1 MKDDGC
7 GIKLTASS
15 IHPTQQKNK
24 IMLQNWLKIAF
35 INYKKNWLS
44 TIINLFGLTIGL
56 TGFMLI
62 LMHWNDEES
71 FEKWNPGK
79 DLIYSFQTYHKPENS
94 YGNNISIPMAKRA
107 KEVIPGVEDYVL
119 FNGSGIGLKMTTK
132 VKTVFQKDGMTATE
146 SFFKFFPFKLVS
158 GSYKDALKGEGV
170 IALSVDAA
178 KNLFGKTNVA
188 GESVKF
194 DNKNYVVTAV
204 YELPKEN
211 SQIKP
216 EFIIHPSMEQFKGD
230 EKNWGNF
237 NYGAFFMLK
246 KGTDP
251 KLVQQKFVKDVFEY
265 RASLDKDSAGMTIQQ
280 YLDLYGPTDS
290 VLTPLDEIKLHAKAS
305 WFGPPDFK
313 TLMILFTLSVLIVIL
328 SAINFI
334 NLKTAQASQ
343 RAKEIGVRK
352 AIGST
357 KTNLVFQFLMETF
370 LICMASYLLALA
382 LTELLLPSF
391 NKFYDKE
398 MVMNDWHIYFYSF
411 SMVLMVTLISGL
423 IPATYLSNFKAIE
436 TLKGNFARSKHGVW
450 LRNGIL
456 TLQLIISSFFI
467 IGGLIVNQQVKYM
480 MNKDLGYSGKQIMM
494 INFSESNPKPW
505 LKYERLK
512 TEMRKIQGVVDISY
526 GEAVPGSGRSS
537 SSNMDY
543 KDKSI
548 QGQHGSMDYNYL
560 KFINVKLKTGRWLD
574 SNLSSDTI
582 NNVLVNEA
590 FVRKFGWKDADAL
603 KNEIR
608 PGFDNKNYKIVGV
621 VKDFNIR
628 SLRTEVEPIIFF
640 HYRETEWKR
649 FNVYNIQLKIDPND
663 IDGTVKRLKTYWQ
676 NNVEQGYPFDY
687 YFLDQRFA
695 KTFEKYQKQ
704 QTLFTILN
712 LMVLIVALLGLFALS
727 SLMIEQKLRDVA
739 IRKTLGAS
747 DKSLIIGLTKQ
758 FLWITVIAVIIS
770 IPISYYL
777 MNEWLKDFAYRID
790 MPILPFILSLVVLLL
805 LTFSVV
811 SIKAYQATKVNLIKY
826 LKYE

>member
-1 MKDDGC
+1 
-7 GIKLTASS
+7 
-15 IHPTQQKNK
+15 
-24 IMLQNWLKIAF
+24 MLNNWLKIAF
-35 INYKKNWLS
+35 INYKKNWLP

-79 DLIYSFQTYHKPENS
+79 DQIYSFQTYHKPENS

-146 SFFKFFPFKLVS
+146 SFFKFFPFKLVA
-158 GSYKDALKGEGV
+158 GSYKNALKGENA
-170 IALSVDAA
+170 ITLSTDAA
-178 KNLFGKTNVA
+178 KNLFGRTNVA

-204 YELPKEN
+204 YELPKKN

-230 EKNWGNF
+230 EQNWGNF
-237 NYGAFFMLK
+237 NYGSFFLLK

-251 KLVQQKFVKDVFEY
+251 KVVEQKFVKDVFEY

-280 YLDLYGPTDS
+280 YLNLYGPTDS
-290 VLTPLDEIKLHAKAS
+290 VLTPLDQIKLYAKAS
-305 WFGPPDFK
+305 WFGQPDFK

-357 KTNLVFQFLMETF
+357 KSNLLIQFLMETF
-370 LICMASYLLALA
+370 LICMASYLLSLA

-391 NKFYDKE
+391 NKFYDKQ
-398 MVMNDWHIYFYSF
+398 MVMNDWRIYFYSF
-411 SMVLMVTLISGL
+411 LMVIMVTLISGL

-494 INFSESNPKPW
+494 INFSESSPKPW

-512 TEMRKIQGVVDISY
+512 TEMKKIKGVTDVSY
-526 GEAVPGSGRSS
+526 GEAVPGSNRSS
-537 SSNMDY
+537 SSNMDFM
-543 KDKSI
+543 DKSI
-548 QGQHGSMDYNYL
+548 QGQHGSMDFNYL
-560 KFINVKLKTGRWLD
+560 QFINVKLKTGRWLD
-574 SNLSSDTI
+574 PHLSSDTI
-582 NNVLVNEA
+582 NNVLINEA
-590 FVRKFGWKDADAL
+590 FVRKFGWKDEDAL
-603 KNEIR
+603 KNELK
-608 PGFDNKNYKIVGV
+608 PGFDNKKYKIVGV

-628 SLRTEVEPIIFF
+628 SLRAEVEPIIFF

-687 YFLDQRFA
+687 YFLDQQFA
-695 KTFEKYQKQ
+695 KTFVKYQKQ

-712 LMVLIVALLGLFALS
+712 AMVLMVALLGLFALS
-727 SLMIEQKLRDVA
+727 SLMIEQKLKDVA

-747 DKSLIIGLTKQ
+747 DKTLIIGLTKQ
-758 FLWITVIAVIIS
+758 FLWITLIAVIIS

-811 SIKAYQATKVNLIKY
+811 SIKAYQATKVNLVKY

>member
-1 MKDDGC
+1 
-7 GIKLTASS
+7 
-15 IHPTQQKNK
+15 
-24 IMLQNWLKIAF
+24 MLNNWLRIAF

-71 FEKWNPGK
+71 FERWNPKK
-79 DLIYSFQTYHKPENS
+79 DQIYYFQTYNKKENS

-119 FNGSGIGLKMTTK
+119 FKSSGMGFKITTK
-132 VKTVFQKDGMTATE
+132 NRTFYQEGGMNV
-146 SFFKFFPFKLVS
+146 SDNFFEFFPFKLVD
-158 GSYKDALKGEGV
+158 GSYRNALKGGGD
-170 IALSVDAA
+170 IALSTTAA

-188 GESVKF
+188 GESLKF
-194 DNKNYVVTAV
+194 NNKNFIVTAV

-216 EFIIHPSMEQFKGD
+216 EFLLKPVEPMKSD
-230 EKNWGNF
+230 ENQWGNF
-237 NYGAFFMLK
+237 SYGCFFMLK
-246 KGTDP
+246 KDVN
-251 KLVQQKFVKDVFEY
+251 LDQIRQKFIKDIFIY
-265 RASLDKDSAGMTIQQ
+265 RANLDKGAGGVTIQQ
-280 YLDLYGPTDS
+280 YMDLYEPNDS
-290 VLTPLDEIKLHAKAS
+290 VLTPLDEIKLYAKAS
-305 WFGPPDFK
+305 WFSSPDFK

-357 KTNLVFQFLMETF
+357 KNNLILQFLLETF
-370 LICMASYLLALA
+370 IICFASYLLSLA

-398 MVMNDWHIYFYSF
+398 MKMTDWHIFFYSF
-411 SMVLMVTLISGL
+411 AMVIAVTVISGL
-423 IPATYLSNFKAIE
+423 IPAMYLSNFKAIE
-436 TLKGNFARSKHGVW
+436 TLKGNFTRSKNGIW

-467 IGGLIVNQQVKYM
+467 IGGLIVNSQVKYM
-480 MNKDLGYSGKQIMM
+480 MNKDLGFSGKQIMM
-494 INFSESNPKPW
+494 INFSEENPKPW

-512 TEMRKIQGVVDISY
+512 TEMRKIQGVTDISY
-526 GEAVPGSGRSS
+526 GEAVPGNNRSS

-543 KDKSI
+543 QDKSI
-548 QGQHGSMDYNYL
+548 QGQHGSIDYNYL

-574 SNLSSDTI
+574 PNLSSDTI
-582 NNVLVNEA
+582 NNVMVNEA
-590 FVRKFGWKDADAL
+590 FVRKFGWKDEDAL
-603 KNEIR
+603 KNEVR
-608 PGFDNKNYKIVGV
+608 PGFDNKPYHIVGI

-628 SLRTEVEPIIFF
+628 GLKTEIEPIIFF
-640 HYRETEWKR
+640 HYRETDWKR
-649 FNVYNIQLKIDPND
+649 FDVYNIQLKIDQND

-676 NNVEQGYPFDY
+676 SNVEQGYPFDY
-687 YFLDQRFA
+687 YFLDQQFA

-712 LMVLIVALLGLFALS
+712 AMVLMVALLGLFALS
-727 SLMIEQKLRDVA
+727 SLMIEQKLKDVA

-747 DKSLIIGLTKQ
+747 DRTLIVGLTKQ
-758 FLWITVIAVIIS
+758 FLWITFIAVVVS

-790 MPILPFILSLVVLLL
+790 MPVLPFILSLVVLLL
-805 LTFSVV
+805 LTFAVV
-811 SIKAYQATKVNLIKY
+811 SFKAYKATKVNLVKY

>member
-1 MKDDGC
+1 
-7 GIKLTASS
+7 
-15 IHPTQQKNK
+15 
-24 IMLQNWLKIAF
+24 MLNNWLRIAF

-71 FEKWNPGK
+71 FERWNPKK
-79 DLIYSFQTYHKPENS
+79 DQIYYFQTYNKKENS
-94 YGNNISIPMAKRA
+94 YGNNISIPMANRA

-119 FNGSGIGLKMTTK
+119 FKSSGMGFKITTK
-132 VKTVFQKDGMTATE
+132 NKTFYQEGGMNV
-146 SFFKFFPFKLVS
+146 SDNFFEFFPFKLVD
-158 GSYKDALKGEGV
+158 GNYKNALKDGGV
-170 IALSVDAA
+170 IALSTTAA

-188 GESVKF
+188 GESLKF
-194 DNKNYVVTAV
+194 NNKNFIVTAV

-216 EFIIHPSMEQFKGD
+216 EFLLKPVEPMKSD
-230 EKNWGNF
+230 ENQWGNF
-237 NYGAFFMLK
+237 SYGCFFMLK
-246 KGTDP
+246 KDVN
-251 KLVQQKFVKDVFEY
+251 LDQIRQKFIKDIFEY
-265 RASLDKDSAGMTIQQ
+265 RASLDVAEAGVTIQQ
-280 YLDLYGPTDS
+280 YMDLYGPNDS

-357 KTNLVFQFLMETF
+357 KTNLILQFLLETF
-370 LICMASYLLALA
+370 IICFASYLLSLA

-398 MVMNDWHIYFYSF
+398 MKMTDWHIFFYSF
-411 SMVLMVTLISGL
+411 AMVIAVTVISGL
-423 IPATYLSNFKAIE
+423 IPAMYLSNFKAIE
-436 TLKGNFARSKHGVW
+436 TLKGNFARSKNGIW

-494 INFSESNPKPW
+494 INFSEENPKPW

-512 TEMRKIQGVVDISY
+512 NEMRKIQGVTDISY
-526 GEAVPGSGRSS
+526 GEAVPGNGRSS
-537 SSNMDY
+537 SSNMDFR
-543 KDKSI
+543 DKSI
-548 QGQHGSMDYNYL
+548 EGQHGSMDFNYL
-560 KFINVKLKTGRWLD
+560 KFINVKLKKGRWLD
-574 SNLSSDTI
+574 PNLASDTI

-590 FVRKFGWKDADAL
+590 FVRKFGWKDDEAL
-603 KNEIR
+603 KNEVR
-608 PGFDNKNYKIVGV
+608 PGFDNKPYHIVGV
-621 VKDFNIR
+621 VNDFNIR
-628 SLRTEVEPIIFF
+628 GLKTEIEPIIFF
-640 HYRETEWKR
+640 HYRETDWKR
-649 FNVYNIQLKIDPND
+649 FDVYNIQLKIDPND
-663 IDGTVKRLKTYWQ
+663 IDGTVKRLKAYWQ

-687 YFLDQRFA
+687 YFLDQKFA

-712 LMVLIVALLGLFALS
+712 AMVLMVALLGLFALS
-727 SLMIEQKLRDVA
+727 SLMIEQKLKDVA

-747 DKSLIIGLTKQ
+747 DKTLIFGLTKQ
-758 FLWITVIAVIIS
+758 FLWITLIAVIIS

-790 MPILPFILSLVVLLL
+790 MPVLPFVLSLVVLLL

-811 SIKAYQATKVNLIKY
+811 SFKAYKATKVNLVKY

>member
-1 MKDDGC
+1 
-7 GIKLTASS
+7 
-15 IHPTQQKNK
+15 
-24 IMLQNWLKIAF
+24 MLNNWLKIAF

-44 TIINLFGLTIGL
+44 TVINLFGLTIGL

-71 FEKWNPGK
+71 FEKWNPKK
-79 DLIYSFQTYHKPENS
+79 DQIYAFQTYNKKENS
-94 YGNNISIPMAKRA
+94 YGNNVSIPIAKRS
-107 KEVIPGVEDYVL
+107 KEIIPDITDYVL
-119 FNGSGIGLKMTTK
+119 FKSSELGFKITTK
-132 VKTVFQKDGMTATE
+132 SKTVYQEGGMNV
-146 SFFKFFPFKLVS
+146 SDNFFEFFPFKLID
-158 GSYKDALKGEGV
+158 GSYKNALKDGGV
-170 IALSVDAA
+170 IALSTTAA

-188 GESVKF
+188 GESLKF
-194 DNKNYVVTAV
+194 NNQNFVVTAV

-216 EFIIHPSMEQFKGD
+216 EFLLKPVEQMKND
-230 EKNWGNF
+230 ENEWGNF
-237 NYGAFFMLK
+237 NYGCFFMLK
-246 KGTDP
+246 KGAD
-251 KLVQQKFVKDVFEY
+251 LEQIRQKFIKDIFEY
-265 RASLDKDSAGMTIQQ
+265 RASLNNVEAGITIQQ
-280 YLDLYGPTDS
+280 YLDLYGPNDS
-290 VLTPLDEIKLHAKAS
+290 FLTPLDEIKLHAKAS
-305 WFGPPDFK
+305 WFGPVDFK

-357 KTNLVFQFLMETF
+357 KSSLVLQFLMETF
-370 LICMASYLLALA
+370 IICFVSYLFSLA

-398 MVMNDWHIYFYSF
+398 MVMDDWRIYIYSF
-411 SMVLMVTLISGL
+411 AMVLMVTLISGL

-436 TLKGNFARSKHGVW
+436 TLKGNFARSKHGIW

-467 IGGLIVNQQVKYM
+467 IGGLIVNQQVRFM
-480 MNKDLGYSGKQIMM
+480 MNKDLGFSGKQIMI
-494 INFSESNPKPW
+494 INFSEENAKPW

-512 TEMRKIQGVVDISY
+512 NELRKIQGVTDVSY
-526 GEAVPGSGRSS
+526 GEAVPGNGRSS
-537 SSNMDY
+537 NSNMDY

-548 QGQHGSMDYNYL
+548 QAQHGSMDYNYL
-560 KFINVKLKTGRWLD
+560 KFINVKLKKGRWLD
-574 SNLSSDTI
+574 SKLASDTI
-582 NNVLVNEA
+582 SNVLVNEA
-590 FVRKFGWKDADAL
+590 FVRKFGWTDEEAL
-603 KNEIR
+603 KNPFH
-608 PGFDNKNYKIVGV
+608 PGFDYQKDYHIVGI

-628 SLRTEVEPIIFF
+628 NLKTTIEPIVFL

-649 FNVYNIQLKIDPND
+649 FDVYNIQLKIDPND

-687 YFLDQRFA
+687 YFLDQKFA

-712 LMVLIVALLGLFALS
+712 AMVLMVALLGLFALS
-727 SLMIEQKLRDVA
+727 SLMIEQKLKDVA

-747 DKSLIIGLTKQ
+747 NRTLIFGLTKQ
-758 FLWITVIAVIIS
+758 FLWITFIAVLIS

-790 MPILPFILSLVVLLL
+790 MPVLPFVLSLVILLL

-811 SIKAYQATKVNLIKY
+811 SIKAYKATKVNLIKY